1 MLYLMVTRAI
11 GSSFIVSVGFPNGA
25 DDDEANGDYT
35 DDDDDVENDLCD
47 YDDDDHDDDDSHGCS
62 PVYKAL
68 LSATISIMVTSSSP
82 ECSLRWL
89 SKVVKIQHCNW
100 IEKIQQHTT
109 LRRRQPSNS
118 PHRAKNQR
126 NQTLSCFHVKIGSRR
141 RWPQF
146 IFWSWVLKK

>member
-100 IEKIQQHTT
+100 IEKIQHHNIAVKKTSK
-109 LRRRQPSNS
+109 LSESSKKNS
-118 PHRAKNQR
+118 VTNRFRA
-126 NQTLSCFHVKIGSRR
+126 
-141 RWPQF
+141 
-146 IFWSWVLKK
+146 